1 MSRRVLA
8 ALAVLLAVSTGLAAP
23 GRARAQQAGPALEVK
38 LLSISPVVGPGK
50 PLAYRVEVRNRGQV
64 PLRGLRVQILVG
76 QPVATRSELA
86 GLVAA
91 GGPTLGLVGLDSF
104 APQGAE
110 VAPGATL
117 RLERRRVAVPPELGA
132 GSAGA
137 VLPLSV
143 QVQAFGPDPLT
154 AKIGTFAVW
163 IPARPDRPLRAALL
177 VPFHEPPHRNSSG
190 EFADDGLAELLAPSR
205 PLGAAAAV
213 LARRGAPRL
222 TMVVDGLLVEE
233 ATAMA
238 ASWTLRQRGTSTVVP
253 AGDPRSRDASR
264 FLQNLKE
271 AARVNQPAALP
282 YADADIPALVRN
294 RSDGQAALVAGRTV
308 LRAELG
314 TPPDQ
319 RLAWPVDGAIDAA
332 VLQALA
338 AAGADTVVLDPRR
351 LPAPATTTQNA
362 TVDLGEGMLQRQRAL
377 VGDPVLSA
385 ALTDPRAAS
394 APAEWAQRILAE
406 TAVAWLERPN
416 AGEPRGILLAPPHD
430 WRPPPAF
437 FRALAS
443 GLAAAPWLRVQRA
456 STLAD
461 DVAQGPDQGERRLAS
476 VTAAD
481 VAAGLPDAYLDR
493 VAEVRSQLAS
503 FRGSVGPGFGPAA
516 GFDRD
521 LLIAES
527 SDWRPPTA
535 RTRGRAFVR
544 AVQRGIAGV
553 YRRVHVESTR
563 VTLTARSGNIPITVR
578 NDSGQPITVVLRL
591 TSPKVDLPLGS
602 SEPFV
607 LEPRRRSTQVLSV
620 GTRTTG
626 TFPIR
631 VDVLTSDGAEHIAD
645 GEVVL
650 VSTAFNRVAL
660 VLSGGAAGFLLLW
673 WRRGRRRATRD
684 RDHEAAA

>member
-1 MSRRVLA
+1 VSRRLLA
-8 ALAVLLAVSTGLAAP
+8 ALAVLLAVSAGLAAP
-23 GRARAQQAGPALEVK
+23 GRARAQPAGSTLEVR
-38 LLSISPVVGPGK
+38 LQSISPVVGPK
-50 PLAYRVEVRNRGQV
+50 TRLRYQVAVRNHGPAPV
-64 PLRGLRVQILVG
+64 RGLFVQLLVG

-86 GLVAA
+86 SLLAA
-91 GGPTLGLVGLDSF
+91 PGGPTAGLAGLDEF
-104 APQGAE
+104 RPPAE
-110 VAPGATL
+110 VAPGATV
-117 RLERRRVAVPPELGA
+117 RLEPRRVAVPSRLGPG

-143 QVQAFGPDPLT
+143 RVQAGPLT
-154 AKIGTFAVW
+154 ARLGTFVAQL
-163 IPARPDRPLRAALL
+163 PARPVQPLRAALL
-177 VPFHEPPHRNSSG
+177 VPFHEPPHRNSSD
-190 EFADDGLAELLAPSR
+190 EFVDDRLAGLLAPTG
-205 PLGAAAAV
+205 PLGAIAAE
-213 LARRGAPRL
+213 LARPGAPRL

-238 ASWTLRQRGTSTVVP
+238 GSWPLRQHGTLTVVP
-253 AGDPRSRDASR
+253 AGDRRSRDASG
-264 FLQNLKE
+264 FLQNLKS
-271 AARVNQPAALP
+271 AASSSPPAAFP
-282 YADADIPALVRN
+282 YANADLPALVRN
-294 RSDGQAALVAGRTV
+294 RSDGQAALQVGRNV
-308 LRAELG
+308 VRAELG

-338 AAGADTVVLDPRR
+338 ASGADTVVLDPRW
-351 LPAPATTTQNA
+351 LPTSATTTQNA

-385 ALTDPRAAS
+385 ALTDPRAES

-416 AGEPRGILLAPPHD
+416 ASEPRGILLAPPHG
-430 WRPPPAF
+430 WRPPPGF
-437 FRALAS
+437 FRPLAR

-456 STLAD
+456 ATLAD
-461 DVAQGPDQGERRLAS
+461 NVAQGPDKGERRLAT

-481 VAAGLPDAYLDR
+481 VAAGLPGAYLDR
-493 VAEVRSQLAS
+493 VDQVRSELAS
-503 FRGSVGPGFGPAA
+503 FRGSVGPGFRPAA
-516 GFDRD
+516 GYDRD

-527 SDWRPPTA
+527 SDWRPATA
-535 RTRGRAFVR
+535 RARGRAFVR

-553 YRRVHVESTR
+553 YRRVDVESTR
-563 VTLTARSGNIPITVR
+563 VTLTARRGTIPITVR
-578 NDSGQPITVVLRL
+578 NDSAERLTVVLRL
-591 TSPKVDLPLGS
+591 SSPKVDLPPES

-607 LEPRRRSTQVLSV
+607 LEPRRRSTQLLGV
-620 GTRTTG
+620 GTRATG

-631 VDVLTSDGAEHIAD
+631 VDVLTADGAEPIAD

-673 WRRGRRRATRD
+673 WRLGRRRAARD
-684 RDHEAAA
+684 GRDAS